1 MPTFPTMTSSI
12 PHWLSLEIAK
22 RMEEKLSIIKLSPQ
36 HIFQSGS
43 LHPEIIYQRYPKAI
57 NYCSD
62 VRFRQSIFRNLFLK
76 LSKRPAFK
84 FALPADEALR
94 HSMDLVWSNL
104 ELHIHS
110 SPESLITAWEKLLK
124 PEALLMFSY
133 LGPDTGKE
141 LRQIAGLVPS
151 LSSSWDMHDVGDALG
166 KSGFAEPVMDMEY
179 ITLKYDN
186 HDLLLKDIVELGL
199 SNDGLMDKKQV
210 FELKEPLQ
218 LTLELVYG
226 HAWMPKQRLSKSNM
240 GVATI
245 EIDQIIRQK
254 N

>member
-1 MPTFPTMTSSI
+1 MPTLPTMTSSI

-22 RMEEKLSIIKLSPQ
+22 RMEEKLSIIKLNPQ
-36 HIFQSGS
+36 HIFQSGCIQ
-43 LHPEIIYQRYPKAI
+43 PKIIFQRYPKAI

-62 VRFRQSIFRNLFLK
+62 VRFRQSIFSKLFFK
-76 LSKRPAFK
+76 LSRQPLLNLV
-84 FALPADEALR
+84 LPVDETLR
-94 HSMDLVWSNL
+94 HSMDLIWSNL
-104 ELHIHS
+104 ELQNHS
-110 SPESLITAWEKLLK
+110 NPESLIAVWEKLLK

-141 LRQIAGLVPS
+141 LRQIEGLEPS
-151 LSSSWDMHDVGDALG
+151 LASSWDMHDVGDALA

-186 HDLLLKDIVELGL
+186 HELLIKDIIELGL
-199 SNDGLMDKKQV
+199 SDNGSIDKKKIY
-210 FELKEPLQ
+210 ELKEPLQ

-226 HAWMPKQRLSKSNM
+226 HAWVPKQRLSKSNM

-245 EIDQIIRQK
+245 EIDQIVRQK

>member
-1 MPTFPTMTSSI
+1 MTSLI

-36 HIFQSGS
+36 NIFQSGC
-43 LHPEIIYQRYPKAI
+43 LQPKIIYRRYPKAI
-57 NYCSD
+57 NYCSNPA
-62 VRFRQSIFRNLFLK
+62 FQQSMLKKILLK
-76 LSKRPAFK
+76 LSNQPAFN
-84 FALPADEALR
+84 FFGAMDDSLQ

-104 ELHIHS
+104 ELQNDAN
-110 SPESLITAWEKLLK
+110 PEKLIDVWKKLLK

-141 LRQIAGLVPS
+141 LRQIEDFKPTLV
-151 LSSSWDMHDVGDALG
+151 SSWDMHDVGDALA

-179 ITLKYDN
+179 ITLEYDN
-186 HDLLLKDIVELGL
+186 HDLLIKDVVELGL
-199 SNDGLMDKKQV
+199 SIDGFIRKEQIL
-210 FELKEPLQ
+210 ELKRPLK

-226 HAWMPKQRLSKSNM
+226 HAWVPKQRLSKSTM

-245 EIDQIIRQK
+245 EIDQIVRQK

>member
-199 SNDGLMDKKQV
+199 SNDRLMGKKQI

>member
-12 PHWLSLEIAK
+12 PHWLSFEIAK

-62 VRFRQSIFRNLFLK
+62 LRFKQSIFRNLFLK

-84 FALPADEALR
+84 FALPADETLR

-110 SPESLITAWEKLLK
+110 SPESLIKAWEKLLK

-141 LRQIAGLVPS
+141 LRQIAGLEPS

-199 SNDGLMDKKQV
+199 SNDRLTDKKQI

>member
-1 MPTFPTMTSSI
+1 MPTLPTMTTSI

-22 RMEEKLSIIKLSPQ
+22 RMDEKLSIIKLSPQ
-36 HIFQSGS
+36 NIFQSGCI
-43 LHPEIIYQRYPKAI
+43 HPKIIYQRYPNAI

-62 VRFRQSIFRNLFLK
+62 VRFRQSIFRSLYSRLNKQPVFK
-76 LSKRPAFK
+76 L
-84 FALPADEALR
+84 ALPVDETLL
-94 HSMDLVWSNL
+94 HLMDLVWSNL
-104 ELHIHS
+104 ELQNHS
-110 SPESLITAWEKLLK
+110 NPESLIAVWEKLLK

-141 LRQIAGLVPS
+141 LRQIVGLETS
-151 LSSSWDMHDVGDALG
+151 LASSWDMHDVGDALA

-186 HDLLLKDIVELGL
+186 HELLIKDIFELGL
-199 SNDGLMDKKQV
+199 STDGSIDKEKIS
-210 FELKEPLQ
+210 ELKEPLQ

-226 HAWMPKQRLSKSNM
+226 HAWVPKQRLSKSNM

-245 EIDQIIRQK
+245 EVDQIIRQK